1 MQIVW
6 WNTNEKSHR
15 KWYTENIFQFP
26 LHVRAASFPFAFIRV
41 HLFTN
46 CFSLQFICRDISKI
60 KILVPGAGL
69 GRLTYELAYRG
80 YYCEGN
86 EFSLFMLVASNFVLN
101 KCIVENQYTLYPW
114 VHQFVNNAS
123 RKDQVMPIAFPDV
136 SPTKAKPKG
145 GFNMVAGDF
154 LQVSVWIKSLPETAS
169 CKSFIPISQFR
180 YTRRRITGIVWRL
193 AFLSTV
199 RTILPNSW
207 KPFTSKYVTLFEVI
221 FYLTFHLSNKMVQ
234 FISRTSEINHRLYLW
249 EKFEISSWHH

>member
-1 MQIVW
+1 MPLYFYFSAFASV
-6 WNTNEKSHR
+6 
-15 KWYTENIFQFP
+15 IFSSCSSCNYF
-26 LHVRAASFPFAFIRV
+26 LFFFFFFVPFR
-41 HLFTN
+41 
-46 CFSLQFICRDISKI
+46 RDISKV

-123 RKDQVMPIAFPDV
+123 RKDQVMPITFPDV

-154 LQVSVWIKSLPETAS
+154 LQVRKTQTY
-169 CKSFIPISQFR
+169 K
-180 YTRRRITGIVWRL
+180 TT
-193 AFLSTV
+193 FL
-199 RTILPNSW
+199 L
-207 KPFTSKYVTLFEVI
+207 K
-221 FYLTFHLSNKMVQ
+221 H
-234 FISRTSEINHRLYLW
+234 
-249 EKFEISSWHH
+249 